1 MPSVTFSLTS
11 SDRLLPRR
19 AMLWHANLTTNG
31 VLQPNCSLCTSPV
44 EQALLLD
51 IALTSESSFPGTWD
65 ITVTLNITNNTGAS
79 VTVDTNNVTTGSGT
93 IVWNAPTSITLADG
107 ASGQLIGTIN
117 VGAGVHDFSGTV
129 GDSSGPVTS
138 NTDSESITV

>member
-1 MPSVTFSLTS
+1 
-11 SDRLLPRR
+11 
-19 AMLWHANLTTNG
+19 MLWHANLTTNG

-51 IALTSESSFPGTWD
+51 IALTSEASFGSTWD
-65 ITVTLNITNNTGAS
+65 ITVTLNITNNTGGS
-79 VTVDTNNVTTGSGT
+79 LIIDTNDVTTASGT

-107 ASGQLIGTIN
+107 ESGSLIGTIN
-117 VGAGVHDFSGTV
+117 VSAGTHDFSGTV